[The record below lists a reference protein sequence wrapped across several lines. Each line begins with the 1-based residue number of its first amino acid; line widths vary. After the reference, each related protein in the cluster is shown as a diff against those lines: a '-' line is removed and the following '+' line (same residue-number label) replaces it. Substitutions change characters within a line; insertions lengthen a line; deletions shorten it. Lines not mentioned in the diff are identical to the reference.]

1 MNKYITCEEIFSPVL
16 FSFDDN
22 NPICALSSLLEV
34 ENEQPITIN
43 EKLYEILVTDK
54 EQLTIDYLLNR
65 YDRIMSPLFNRLYEH
80 YDEDT
85 EDTSKELAKVI
96 EMKFLYNWN
105 KLAEAVFSDYNPIEN
120 YSMVEN
126 KETDFTE
133 QTTDNT
139 STTQKY
145 NGFNADEMKDVSE
158 SVIDGDITKTDT
170 GSKAKNELTRKGNIG
185 VTTSQQMIESEY
197 KLRKKNLLDVIYRDI
212 DSILFIDYYN

>member
-1 MNKYITCEEIFSPVL
+1 MNKCLTCEEVYGDLYPDSLDTSNNL
-16 FSFDDN
+16 FY
-22 NPICALSSLLEV
+22 ALSSL
-34 ENEQPITIN
+34 IN
-43 EKLYEILVTDK
+43 EDDTNAELYKILVDGY
-54 EQLTIDYLLNR
+54 EALSIDFFLNR
-65 YDRIMSPLFNRLYEH
+65 FDKIMSPLFTRMYEKL
-80 YDEDT
+80 E
-85 EDTSKELAKVI
+85 ENITSINVDLADIIK
-96 EMKFLYNWN
+96 MKYLYNWN
-105 KLAEAVFSDYNPIEN
+105 KLAEAMFSDYNPIEN

>member
-1 MNKYITCEEIFSPVL
+1 MNKITCKDIFEDVL
-16 FSFDDN
+16 FLFN
-22 NPICALSSLLEV
+22 GKNPIGALADSLEV
-34 ENEQPITIN
+34 TPPAEPTIN
-43 EKLYEILVTDK
+43 SYLYDILVTD
-54 EQLTIDYLLNR
+54 EQPLTIDYLLNR
-65 YDRIMSPLFNRLYEH
+65 YDRIMSPLFLRLYEH
-80 YDEDT
+80 HE
-85 EDTSKELAKVI
+85 ESLAFVCAAVSNIIK
-96 EMKFLYNWN
+96 MKYLYNWN
-105 KLAEAVFSDYNPIEN
+105 KLAEAMFSDYNPIEN